1 MGTVFQFSS
10 SASLEKL
17 TGRQANNLEELL
29 GLIKSC
35 TESSIFY
42 HTFSAF
48 MKMRDIKV
56 PYNNDFASWVYLSLN
71 EKALAERLMVIDL
84 KEYNTIK
91 NLRGRLIEI
100 IENHRKKEPDSFEKT
115 ADEPFYLYD
124 IMRFVYLTDKFAHD
138 LKSFRDTLKNISIY
152 SVYFHFI
159 ESRVHTELYA
169 NDFSTWIEESLN
181 ITDLAQ
187 RIGDIDI
194 NVYDIEGLRLRI
206 IQLIDEYLKSTIIES
221 IEPRYL
227 DP

>member
-1 MGTVFQFSS
+1 MGTAFQFLS

-17 TGRQANNLEELL
+17 TGRKAYNLNELL

-35 TESSIFY
+35 TESSIFF

-48 MKMRDIKV
+48 MKMRDIKS
-56 PYNNDFASWVYLSLN
+56 PYNNDFASWVYLGLN
-71 EKALAERLMVIDL
+71 EKALAERLMAIDL

-91 NLRGRLIEI
+91 NLKGRLIEI
-100 IENHRKKEPDSFEKT
+100 IENHGAQEPGSFKKT

-124 IMRFVYLTDKFAHD
+124 IIRFVYLTDKLTHD

-159 ESRVHTELYA
+159 ESRVHTGLYD

-181 ITDLAQ
+181 IPDLAH
-187 RIGDIDI
+187 RIRDIDI

-206 IQLIDEYLKSTIIES
+206 IRLIDEYLKSTKH
-221 IEPRYL
+221 
-227 DP
+227 